1 MNEIQEI
8 KERNRRVELD
18 KAWETSIARR
28 GTIALITYG
37 VATMWLYIIGNE
49 KPLLNALV
57 PFGGYIFSTWS
68 LPVIKKWW
76 MNRQVTTHT
85 FE

>member
-18 KAWETSIARR
+18 KAWETSVVRR

-37 VATMWLYIIGNE
+37 VATVWLYVIENE
-49 KPLLNALV
+49 NPLLNAVV

-76 MNRQVTTHT
+76 MKKQDIPKL
-85 FE
+85 